1 MKNIFFIIVFAV
13 FLCVSCTK
21 KEIKISR
28 ANHSV
33 ITELTDVSPAYL
45 TRLPDGSL
53 QFNKNNLIGNTH
65 WIITAQRDLLM
76 KDVAPYLK
84 ELADK
89 KFNKE
94 GMHPDTKQLFFV
106 YSDTLHRQNAFV
118 EMPFKE
124 ILLSK
129 SASINSL
136 YKSIYLKD
144 IQSINEFKNELKKA
158 SLIKKDL
165 QYLDL
170 GLSEDMDVETFVN
183 LLIELD
189 TYDLPDETEYRLW
202 VYKVEQ

>member
-1 MKNIFFIIVFAV
+1 MVFAV
-13 FLCVSCTK
+13 FLCISCNK
-21 KEIKISR
+21 KEMKISR

-45 TRLPDGSL
+45 TQLPDGNL
-53 QFNKNNLIGNTH
+53 QFNKSNLIGNTH
-65 WIITAQRDLLM
+65 WIITAQRNLLM

-118 EMPFKE
+118 EMPFKQ
-124 ILLSK
+124 ILLSDPT
-129 SASINSL
+129 STDSVDI
-136 YKSIYLKD
+136 SIYLKD
-144 IQSINEFKNELKKA
+144 IQSVSDLQNELKKA
-158 SLIKKDL
+158 TLIKKDL
-165 QYLDL
+165 QHLDL

-189 TYDLPDETEYRLW
+189 TYNLPDDTEYRLW
-202 VYKVEQ
+202 VYKVQQ

>member
-76 KDVAPYLK
+76 KDVAPYIK
-84 ELADK
+84 ELAVK
-89 KFNKE
+89 KLNKE
-94 GMHPDTKQLFFV
+94 GMHLDTKQLFFV
-106 YSDTLHRQNAFV
+106 YSNTHHRQNTIDEV
-118 EMPFKE
+118 PSKV
-124 ILLSK
+124 ILLS
-129 SASINSL
+129 NGTSL
-136 YKSIYLKD
+136 NNVDTYTYLKD
-144 IQSINEFKNELKKA
+144 IKLIN
-158 SLIKKDL
+158 
-165 QYLDL
+165 
-170 GLSEDMDVETFVN
+170 
-183 LLIELD
+183 
-189 TYDLPDETEYRLW
+189 
-202 VYKVEQ
+202 